1 MRVLIRKYVPDDLDA
16 LQDLMSQLGYAV
28 ALPELRHNID
38 EISNRGGEIIVAEK
52 DGAVVGSVCVL
63 IDARLA
69 EGICAEIV
77 SLIVSEKERGTGI
90 GKALVR
96 EAEAWASDRVKRI
109 RVRAN
114 VKRSAAHLFYE
125 SKGFHEIK
133 TQKVF
138 MKKL

>member
-1 MRVLIRKYVPDDLDA
+1 MKYLLRKYLPDDLEA
-16 LQDLMSQLGYAV
+16 LQNLMSQLGYAV

-38 EISNRGGEIIVAEK
+38 EISDRGGEIIVAEK
-52 DGAVVGSVCVL
+52 DGAVIGSVCVL

-77 SLIVSEKERGTGI
+77 SLIVSEKERGSDI

-96 EAEAWASDRVKRI
+96 EAEAWASERVKRI

-114 VKRSAAHLFYE
+114 VKRSAAHRFYE
-125 SKGFHEIK
+125 NNGFQEIK
-133 TQKVF
+133 TQRVF
-138 MKKL
+138 MKTL